1 MMMKMINAIL
11 FGVKAGLALAA
22 AVAVYNVITG
32 TLKGIMHGI
41 IALLGRTPEDE

>member
-1 MMMKMINAIL
+1 MINSIL
-11 FGVKAGLALAA
+11 FGVKVGFALAA

>member
-1 MMMKMINAIL
+1 MINAIM

-22 AVAVYNVITG
+22 AVVVYNVITG

-41 IALLGRTPEDE
+41 IAMLDRKPEDE

>member
-1 MMMKMINAIL
+1 MMKMISAIL

-22 AVAVYNVITG
+22 AVTVYNVIIG

-41 IALLGRTPEDE
+41 ISLLGRTSEDE